1 MEGMNNLMKPMMM
14 ISQLLLHLMMKKKVQ
29 MEREEELNHLVQQAF
44 VD

>member
-1 MEGMNNLMKPMMM
+1 MKPMMM